1 MSTRGAERRE
11 QMRSPDI
18 VGDVCEVPVFRPTME
33 EMRMGFEAYIHKIE
47 NQIAIKGLVKII
59 PPSEWEPRKGG
70 YSDIDDLVRVES
82 PIRQHTTGG
91 RGIFRNLFVTERT
104 TPVSKFRMDVTKPSK
119 RAPARLNGD
128 LFELE
133 RYFWRNLTFS
143 PPVYGADIRGSLM
156 DKDLQDWNLQDTD
169 TFLDRTLRANHV
181 EIPGVGQPYLYFG
194 SWRALFAWHTEDIDL
209 YSINYLHFGA
219 PKFWYT
225 VSPADRDH
233 FERTMQ
239 GLVPD
244 LFRHCDQFMR
254 HKVCP

>member
-133 RYFWRNLTFS
+133 RCVAY
-143 PPVYGADIRGSLM
+143 
-156 DKDLQDWNLQDTD
+156 
-169 TFLDRTLRANHV
+169 
-181 EIPGVGQPYLYFG
+181 
-194 SWRALFAWHTEDIDL
+194 
-209 YSINYLHFGA
+209 
-219 PKFWYT
+219 
-225 VSPADRDH
+225 ADR
-233 FERTMQ
+233 F
-239 GLVPD
+239 LVVAGRWPD
-244 LFRHCDQFMR
+244 GTLAYCAHPCV
-254 HKVCP
+254 KVLLEELDLLPASVWSRYQR